1 MHGQPRP
8 MHRGPLRLAAVVLL
22 AATAAVAV
30 AASSSSAATLCVGTS
45 ELAISPPLTNTPT
58 VTRMSTRTT
67 FATCRSTSDPTLTGG
82 GAGSTL
88 PEVERQCTDLLQSR
102 RGTRVYRWNN
112 GQTSTFSYTDTFAWV
127 LGNLVVTQTG
137 TIVAGEFTG
146 SSVLATV
153 TLVPDPL
160 LGCAPLGAGV
170 SSMSGLHTVTIT

>member
-1 MHGQPRP
+1 MT
-8 MHRGPLRLAAVVLL
+8 LL
-22 AATAAVAV
+22 AV
-30 AASSSSAATLCVGTS
+30 AAAGAVAAADASALTVCAGTS

-58 VTRMSTRTT
+58 VSRMTTRTS
-67 FATCRSTSDPTLTGG
+67 FVTCRSTSDPTLTGG
-82 GAGSTL
+82 GAASTL
-88 PEVERQCTDLLQSR
+88 PEVSRQCTDLLQSR
-102 RGTRVYRWNN
+102 RGTRFYRWDN

-160 LGCAPLGAGV
+160 LGCTPLGAGV
-170 SSMSGLHTVTIT
+170 SSLIGPHTVTIT